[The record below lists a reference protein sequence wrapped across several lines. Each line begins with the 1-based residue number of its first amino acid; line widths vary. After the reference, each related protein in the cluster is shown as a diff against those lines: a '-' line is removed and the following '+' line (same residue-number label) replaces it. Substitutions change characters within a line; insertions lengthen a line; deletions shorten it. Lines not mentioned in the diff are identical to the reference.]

1 MYRFC
6 GDFRAGHTAKNA
18 KFPVVG
24 PRTTTSA
31 ADCVFDEGG
40 NMIETHEQEGELK
53 RTRIQLFVVPCGRI
67 RCFKRNLREQRL
79 RRAQRCGEAA
89 TGSRANFINT
99 GWVSPRVIPGS
110 PQSLSELL
118 SNMPL

>member
-1 MYRFC
+1 
-6 GDFRAGHTAKNA
+6 
-18 KFPVVG
+18 
-24 PRTTTSA
+24 
-31 ADCVFDEGG
+31 
-40 NMIETHEQEGELK
+40 MIETHEQEGELK
-53 RTRIQLFVVPCGRI
+53 RPMIQLFVAPCGRI

-118 SNMPL
+118 SNMPYKLSLRHSRFGIGKNKNTNVGGTSPHASGKRNP

>member
-1 MYRFC
+1 
-6 GDFRAGHTAKNA
+6 
-18 KFPVVG
+18 
-24 PRTTTSA
+24 
-31 ADCVFDEGG
+31 
-40 NMIETHEQEGELK
+40 MIETHEQEGELK
-53 RTRIQLFVVPCGRI
+53 RPMIQLFVAPCGRI

-110 PQSLSELL
+110 PQSLIELL